1 MEKKYLE
8 LITRGKLIGA
18 FEDVKVFED
27 RGDQGL
33 YVESADGTFTLP
45 VSEMGQGWKFR
56 EAGIY
61 FNEYKLC
68 GRRSLRNH
76 TNDLQ
81 NVKKVQ
87 LK

>member
-8 LITRGKLIGA
+8 LINRGNLIGA

-27 RGDQGL
+27 REDQGL

-45 VSEMGQGWKFR
+45 VSGRGWEFK

-61 FNEYKLC
+61 FTEYKLC
-68 GRRSLRNH
+68 GRRTLRNH